1 MARNLDEP
9 GANFN
14 QLLELSLKLQN
25 ARTFAGTKVADAS
38 TEMEQYPDTYLRPGE
53 TLEDWDGH
61 YFRKPNAAGGRV
73 GFNKGGSFQEI
84 LKNYWQGMGPW
95 GQGSTGAFYASDL
108 YDALAPY
115 LGMMFSEGGRVGFDK
130 GGMDRRTFLKIMGS
144 LATVPVL
151 GKFVKFTKP
160 AVDFTV
166 KLRTKLFNS
175 DVDYG
180 DSGQAFFDISALTP
194 KVKRVLYG
202 LMKNKAATKP
212 AKTGKDY
219 LNIDPGDAKSVI
231 KELKK
236 SGFKGKITGIV
247 DEGTDVLDDAV
258 KRGKEHPGLKEWAD
272 TFKKQS
278 MKQNIKQH
286 SKRNYVVYENDPGW
300 IKHMDEVINA
310 SSKST
315 TGKAA
320 DKVIH
325 KPWTSTIDEV
335 VDLLE
340 PVVKK
345 AKGGR
350 IYGKYAQQLA
360 SGGRVGYDKGDVVLP
375 KAKPSEEEIKTIKW
389 GQVLNIL
396 KKAKGGMGHRSWL
409 NFVSDHLDD
418 GLKAGIIS
426 KEQFN
431 KAIMPLFGQSG
442 EAHTRALEKDDSLP
456 VKDLLE
462 IQGEKREDYPDY
474 LLAKGGRVGL
484 AEGDTPSQAWM
495 RNNFFESG
503 YDNKGV
509 ITLYEYMN
517 GPIGWSD
524 YMSYGPGAS

>member
-25 ARTFAGTKVADAS
+25 ARTFAGTVADAS

-53 TLEDWDGH
+53 TLEDWTGH

-73 GFNKGGSFQEI
+73 GFNEGGSFQDI
-84 LKNYWQGMGPW
+84 LRRYWQGMGPW
-95 GQGSTGAFYASDL
+95 GKGSTGAFYVSDL

-144 LATVPVL
+144 LATMPVI

-166 KLRTKLFNS
+166 KLRTRLFNS

-180 DSGQAFFDISALTP
+180 DSGEAFFDISALTP
-194 KVKRVLYG
+194 KVKKVLHG
-202 LMKNKAATKP
+202 LMKNKSATKP

-219 LNIDPGDAKSVI
+219 LSIKPGDAKSVI

-258 KRGKEHPGLKEWAD
+258 KQGKKYPGLKEWAD

-315 TGKAA
+315 KAA

-345 AKGGR
+345 AEGGR

-375 KAKPSEEEIKTIKW
+375 QAKPSEEEIKKIKW
-389 GQVLNIL
+389 EQVLNLL
-396 KKAKGGMGHRSWL
+396 KNVRGGMGHRGWL
-409 NFVSDHLDD
+409 NMVSEHLDD
-418 GLKAGIIS
+418 GLREGIIS

-431 KAIMPLFGQSG
+431 KAIMPLFGQAG
-442 EAHTRALEKDDSLP
+442 EAQTRALEKDDSLP

-462 IQGEKREDYPDY
+462 IQGEKREDYPAY

-495 RNNFFESG
+495 RNYFFEAG
-503 YDNKGV
+503 YDDQGV
-509 ITLYEYMN
+509 ITLDEYMN
-517 GPIGWSD
+517 GPIGWKD
-524 YMSYGPGAS
+524 YMEHGPGAS

>member
-1 MARNLDEP
+1 
-9 GANFN
+9 
-14 QLLELSLKLQN
+14 
-25 ARTFAGTKVADAS
+25 
-38 TEMEQYPDTYLRPGE
+38 
-53 TLEDWDGH
+53 
-61 YFRKPNAAGGRV
+61 
-73 GFNKGGSFQEI
+73 
-84 LKNYWQGMGPW
+84 
-95 GQGSTGAFYASDL
+95 
-108 YDALAPY
+108 
-115 LGMMFSEGGRVGFDK
+115 
-130 GGMDRRTFLKIMGS
+130 
-144 LATVPVL
+144 
-151 GKFVKFTKP
+151 
-160 AVDFTV
+160 
-166 KLRTKLFNS
+166 
-175 DVDYG
+175 
-180 DSGQAFFDISALTP
+180 
-194 KVKRVLYG
+194 
-202 LMKNKAATKP
+202 MKNRSATKP
-212 AKTGKDY
+212 GLKGKDY

-315 TGKAA
+315 KAT
-320 DKVIH
+320 DKAVH
-325 KPWTSTIDEV
+325 GSWTSTIDEV

-345 AKGGR
+345 AEGGR

-375 KAKPSEEEIKTIKW
+375 KAKPSEEEIKKIKW

-396 KKAKGGMGHRSWL
+396 KKAKGGMGHRGWL
-409 NFVSDHLDD
+409 NMVSEHLDD

-431 KAIMPLFGQSG
+431 KAIMPLFGQAG
-442 EAHTRALEKDDSLP
+442 EAHTRALEKDDSLSIDQTL
-456 VKDLLE
+456 DLYE
-462 IQGEKREDYPDY
+462 EDRKDYPDY

-484 AEGDTPSQAWM
+484 AGGDTPSQAWM
-495 RNNFFESG
+495 RDYFYSGKGG
-503 YDNKGV
+503 YDDSGMTFQFFSSSK
-509 ITLYEYMN
+509 
-517 GPIGWSD
+517 
-524 YMSYGPGAS
+524 GPGPDLWFKFGKK